1 MFRSQINCTFSTQK
15 SRIWKYGSENFGQ
28 NSTDIILYL
37 VKVCLLFQIWQN
49 LLLGGL
55 IALMEPTKFPWN
67 PPLPEKKIQ
76 GCGFKLLIICSKKAK
91 KKTWQK
97 SRNAGLWGWSSV
109 VAGGWLAGKIPCAHF
124 PAQWTN
130 PSPLPSPLPYPS
142 PPYLAS
148 WNMII
153 IFAAA
158 FIYRIYI
165 IHGSHMK
172 MLHEMYNFDKKL
184 VESFAAVIM

>member
-1 MFRSQINCTFSTQK
+1 MSSVSKIVLQFFKIADCIATSVWVCTNK
-15 SRIWKYGSENFGQ
+15 
-28 NSTDIILYL
+28 L
-37 VKVCLLFQIWQN
+37 
-49 LLLGGL
+49 
-55 IALMEPTKFPWN
+55 PWN
-67 PPLPEKKIQ
+67 PPLPGKPLEPWFQITNNLQQKKPWKR
-76 GCGFKLLIICSKKAK
+76 GGKK
-91 KKTWQK
+91 
-97 SRNAGLWGWSSV
+97 AGLWGWSS
-109 VAGGWLAGKIPCAHF
+109 GGGRGWLAGKIPCAHF

-158 FIYRIYI
+158 LYSIYI

-172 MLHEMYNFDKKL
+172 MLHEMCIINKT
-184 VESFAAVIM
+184 